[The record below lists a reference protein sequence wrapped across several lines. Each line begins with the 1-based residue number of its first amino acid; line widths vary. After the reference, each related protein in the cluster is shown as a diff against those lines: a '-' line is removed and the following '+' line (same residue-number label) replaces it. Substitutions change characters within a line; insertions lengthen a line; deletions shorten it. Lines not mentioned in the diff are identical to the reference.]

1 MKNQHDTLDEREAR
15 LEIRIKE
22 YQAAEKRRLIS
33 QGIALWTRTEAEY
46 TMARNAKPSSAKVN

>member
-1 MKNQHDTLDEREAR
+1 VR

-33 QGIALWTRTEAEY
+33 HGIALWTRTETEY
-46 TMARNAKPSSAKVN
+46 TMARNAKPSPAKVN